1 MAPVLLERIPT
12 VREKKKLHRRVET
25 WPKSSSTRKITDPVV
40 PTHRV
45 TLKGSETGI
54 PSDPPCIVEK
64 MEEDP
69 ALTVH

>member
-64 MEEDP
+64 VEEDP
-69 ALTVH
+69 ALKVT

>member
-12 VREKKKLHRRVET
+12 VREKKKLHRRVAT

-45 TLKGSETGI
+45 ILKGSETGI

-64 MEEDP
+64 VEEDP
-69 ALTVH
+69 ALTVP

>member
-12 VREKKKLHRRVET
+12 VREKKKLHGRVET

>member
-1 MAPVLLERIPT
+1 M
-12 VREKKKLHRRVET
+12 ET
-25 WPKSSSTRKITDPVV
+25 WPKSSSTGKITDPVV

-64 MEEDP
+64 VEEDP
-69 ALTVH
+69 ALKVP